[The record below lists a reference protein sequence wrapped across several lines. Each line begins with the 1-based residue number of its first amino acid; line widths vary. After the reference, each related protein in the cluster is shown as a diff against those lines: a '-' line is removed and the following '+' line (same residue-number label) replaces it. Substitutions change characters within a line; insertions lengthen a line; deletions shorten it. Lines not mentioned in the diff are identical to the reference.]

1 MGCSLAI
8 VIRWP
13 DGRVMAFNSD
23 GSQPSECQGCFR
35 DVKKRILAAATPAT
49 QFFNADEIYH
59 LTPVNKE
66 EWSMGL

>member
-1 MGCSLAI
+1 
-8 VIRWP
+8 
-13 DGRVMAFNSD
+13 MAFNSD